1 METIMLRILL
11 IGMAVACVAAAPSPQ
26 RILFIGNS
34 LTYWH
39 HGLYH
44 HLDKMAAA
52 ASPAIAIETSKVTQG
67 GASLKKLW
75 EKPETRP
82 AIASGNHDVVV
93 LQEDIPE
100 TTVASF
106 REYARTCVNEVR
118 THEGRPILLMAWSY
132 ERLGWVSGDEI
143 AQAHRGAAEELKVE
157 VAPAGVAWQRSI
169 RERPEIDLYAPDR
182 EHPSIHG
189 TYLTTAVVFATIF
202 GKTPVGIDYAP
213 AGVTADQAADL
224 QRVAW
229 ETCQA
234 WKQ

>member
-39 HGLYH
+39 NGLYH

-106 REYARTCVNEVR
+106 REYARTFVNEVR

-213 AGVTADQAADL
+213 AGVTADQAAYL

>member
-1 METIMLRILL
+1 METMMLRILL
-11 IGMAVACVAAAPSPQ
+11 IGMALACVAGVPSPQ

-39 HGLYH
+39 NGLYH
-44 HLDKMAAA
+44 HLEKMAAA
-52 ASPAIAIETSKVTQG
+52 ASPAIAIETNKVVQG

-75 EKPETRP
+75 EKPESRP

-100 TTVASF
+100 TNVASF
-106 REYARTCVNEVR
+106 RDYARTFVAEIR
-118 THEGRPILLMAWSY
+118 AHEGRPILLMAWSY
-132 ERLGWVSGDEI
+132 ERLGWISSDEI
-143 AQAHRGAAEELKVE
+143 AQAHRDAAEELNVE
-157 VAPAGVAWQRSI
+157 VAPAGLAWQRSI

-202 GKTPVGIDYAP
+202 AQSPVGIAYAP
-213 AGVTADQAADL
+213 PGITADEAAYL

-229 ETCQA
+229 ETCQS

>member
-1 METIMLRILL
+1 MMLRFLL
-11 IGMAVACVAAAPSPQ
+11 IVLAVSLVGAAPSPQ

-39 HGLYH
+39 NGLYH

-52 ASPAIAIETSKVTQG
+52 ASPAIAIETNKVTQG

-106 REYARTCVNEVR
+106 REYARTFVNEVR

-132 ERLGWVSGDEI
+132 ERLGWISGDEI
-143 AQAHRGAAEELKVE
+143 AQAHRDAAEELKVE

-169 RERPEIDLYAPDR
+169 RERPEIDLYDPDR

-202 GKTPVGIDYAP
+202 GKTPVGIDDAP
-213 AGVTADQAADL
+213 AGVTADQAAYL

>member
-1 METIMLRILL
+1 MMLRILL

-39 HGLYH
+39 NGLYH

-106 REYARTCVNEVR
+106 REYARTFVNEVR

-132 ERLGWVSGDEI
+132 ERLGWISGDEI

-169 RERPEIDLYAPDR
+169 RERPEIDLYDPDR

-213 AGVTADQAADL
+213 AGVTADQAAYL

>member
-1 METIMLRILL
+1 MMLRILL

-26 RILFIGNS
+26 LILFIGNS

-39 HGLYH
+39 NGLYH

-106 REYARTCVNEVR
+106 REYARTFVNEVR

-132 ERLGWVSGDEI
+132 ERLGWISGDEI

-169 RERPEIDLYAPDR
+169 RERPEIDLYDPDR

-213 AGVTADQAADL
+213 AGVTADQAAYL

>member
-1 METIMLRILL
+1 MMMVRMLL
-11 IGMAVACVAAAPSPQ
+11 IFLAVALIAAAPAPQ

-39 HGLYH
+39 NGLYH
-44 HLDKMAAA
+44 HLDKMAVA

-82 AIASGNHDVVV
+82 AIASGNNDVVV

-106 REYARTCVNEVR
+106 REYAKTFVSEVR
-118 THEGRPILLMAWSY
+118 AHKGRPILLMAWSY
-132 ERLGWVSGDEI
+132 ERLGWISSDEI
-143 AQAHRGAAEELKVE
+143 AQAHRDAAEELKVE
-157 VAPAGVAWQRSI
+157 VAPAGLAWQRSI
-169 RERPEIDLYAPDR
+169 KERPEIDLYAPDR

-202 GKTPVGIDYAP
+202 GETPVGNDYAP
-213 AGVTADQAADL
+213 TGVTADEAAYL